1 MTQDEL
7 ETFVAD
13 NLYGETPDSV
23 VAKLM
28 KDASTFDFQRFVE
41 EDGPLMEQYS
51 EGWSEFAKS
60 GKPVST
66 QIREAFG
73 SSDTKNPFRRPE
85 NYVDEIYETKF
96 KGKISREQYDKELS
110 NLADYWDDAT
120 EARRHEAGKYR
131 RKKEIEDDWGILRNA
146 IASEYE
152 KARYINEP
160 EKALFGKE
168 APELGKAPE
177 YRFAAAADLGLGA
190 AGAAGDMLPGA
201 KMVVGPTIRLG
212 RDIGHYVL
220 DDTYHKTSGEIINDA
235 LADFGTTGGIA
246 FLPNFMRQKRML
258 KNGGADIGAIYDIE
272 KEGEEM
278 VKSARKMQYAMY
290 SPDIPAA
297 QRDRFIRETFNSL
310 PESDFKAS
318 IAADVM
324 KIHPDMSEISKK
336 AARAA
341 TEGHMGQTAA
351 NREVLRNAKQIVHDG
366 VVQTDY
372 TPYARKILSTP
383 ELTPFQNK
391 IKPLYGATRTALS
404 SNVGGGIARLG
415 KTVSGVGRTNV
426 KVNDTDW
433 YLQNYTRDWDA
444 GFKPGKS
451 DQKQGNP
458 MWDAYR
464 IWYFNKFGEYPQED

>member
-23 VAKLM
+23 VTKLM
-28 KDASTFDFQRFVE
+28 EDARKLDFQRFVE
-41 EDGPLMEQYS
+41 ENGPLMEQYS

-66 QIREAFG
+66 QLREAFG

-85 NYVDEIYETKF
+85 NYVDEIYENKF
-96 KGKISREQYDKELS
+96 KGKISRELYDEELS
-110 NLADYWDDAT
+110 KLANYWDDEVAD
-120 EARRHEAGKYR
+120 RRHEAGKYR
-131 RKKEIEDDWGILRNA
+131 RKKEIEDDWGLLRNA
-146 IASEYE
+146 VASEYE

-201 KMVVGPTIRLG
+201 KMVVGPAIRTG

-220 DDTYHKTSGEIINDA
+220 DDTYRKTPSEIVKDA
-235 LADFGTTGGIA
+235 VADFGTTGGIA
-246 FLPNFMRQKRML
+246 FLPNFMRHKRML
-258 KNGGADIGAIYDIE
+258 KNGGSDIGAIIDIE
-272 KEGEEM
+272 KEGEDM
-278 VKSARKMQYAMY
+278 VKSARKMQYALY

-297 QRDRFIRETFNSL
+297 KRDRFIRDTFNSL
-310 PESDFKAS
+310 PDTEFKAA
-318 IAADVM
+318 IASDVM
-324 KIHPDMSEISKK
+324 KLHPDMSEISKK
-336 AARAA
+336 AAHAA

-351 NREVLRNAKQIVHDG
+351 NREVLRNAKQITHDG
-366 VVQTDY
+366 VVQTEY

-391 IKPLYGATRTALS
+391 IKPLYGATRSALS
-404 SNVGGGIARLG
+404 SNTLGGAARLG
-415 KTVSGVGRTNV
+415 TTISGTGHSDV
-426 KVNDTDW
+426 KGNDTEW
-433 YLQNYTRDWDA
+433 YLQNYARDWDN
-444 GFKPGKS
+444 GFRLGKS
-451 DQKQGNP
+451 DRKSGNP
-458 MWDAYR
+458 KWEAFK
-464 IWYFNKFGEYPQED
+464 IWHYNKFGEYPQED